1 MTDISNRRTPPS
13 EHILEEWRLH
23 NPFERASAELIRRA
37 QEHERKGKKQQ
48 VKDAEDAL
56 L

>member
-1 MTDISNRRTPPS
+1 MTPAASRRTPPS

-37 QEHERKGKKQQ
+37 QEHERQGKKQQ
-48 VKDAEDAL
+48 VRDSEDAL